1 MFVRIA
7 DGETERIVV
16 LIDGAPFEGRQGDSV
31 ATVLLLAGKVGCRRS
46 FVSGE
51 PRGPYC
57 MMGVCFE
64 CLVRV
69 DGIDDLQACMIPIR
83 REMRIETSIAR
94 TEVAI

>member
-7 DGETERIVV
+7 DGDSERIGV
-16 LIDGAPFEGRQGDSV
+16 LIDGSPFEGRQGDNI
-31 ATVLLLAGKVGCRRS
+31 ATVLLLAGKIGCRRS
-46 FVSGE
+46 IVSGE

-69 DGIDDLQACMIPIR
+69 DGIDGLQACMIPIR
-83 REMRIETSIAR
+83 SGMRIETSIDQP
-94 TEVAI
+94 

>member
-7 DGETERIVV
+7 DGESKPVV
-16 LIDGAPFEGRQGDSV
+16 VSIDGAPFEGRQGDSI

-46 FVSGE
+46 IVSGE

-69 DGIDDLQACMIPIR
+69 DGVDGLQACMIPIR
-83 REMRIETSIAR
+83 SDMCIETSMAR
-94 TEVAI
+94 T

>member
-7 DGETERIVV
+7 DDKLERVVV
-16 LIDGAPFEGRQGDSV
+16 LIDGAPFEGREGDSI
-31 ATVLLLAGKVGCRRS
+31 ATVLLLAGKIGCRTS
-46 FVSGE
+46 LVSGE

-83 REMRIETSIAR
+83 RGMRVETSIDR
-94 TEVAI
+94 P

>member
-7 DGETERIVV
+7 DGDSERTAV
-16 LIDGAPFEGRQGDSV
+16 LIDGAPIEGRQGDSI

-69 DGIDDLQACMIPIR
+69 DGIDGLQACMIPIR
-83 REMRIETSIAR
+83 PDMRIETSIAQ
-94 TEVAI
+94 T

>member
-7 DGETERIVV
+7 DGDSERIAV
-16 LIDGAPFEGRQGDSV
+16 LIDGSPFEGRQGDSI
-31 ATVLLLAGKVGCRRS
+31 ATVLLLAGKIGCRTS
-46 FVSGE
+46 IVSGE

-69 DGIDDLQACMIPIR
+69 DGIDGLQACMIPIR
-83 REMRIETSIAR
+83 SGMRIETSIDQP
-94 TEVAI
+94 

>member
-7 DGETERIVV
+7 EGESERVDV
-16 LIDGAPFEGRQGDSV
+16 LIDAAPFEGRQGDNS
-31 ATVLLLAGKVGCRRS
+31 ATVLLLTGKIGCRRN

-51 PRGPYC
+51 PRGPYR

-69 DGIDDLQACMIPIR
+69 DGIDRLQACVIPIR
-83 REMRIETSIAR
+83 RGMRIEASIDQP
-94 TEVAI
+94 

>member
-1 MFVRIA
+1 MFARIA
-7 DGETERIVV
+7 DGQCEPIVV
-16 LIDGAPFEGRQGDSV
+16 LIDGAPFEGRQGDSI
-31 ATVLLLAGKVGCRRS
+31 ATVLLLAGKVACRSS

-69 DGIDDLQACMIPIR
+69 DGIDGLQACMTPIQPA
-83 REMRIETSIAR
+83 MRIETSI
-94 TEVAI
+94 TQT

>member
-7 DGETERIVV
+7 DADSERIAV
-16 LIDGAPFEGRQGDSV
+16 LIDGSAFEGRQGDSI
-31 ATVLLLAGKVGCRRS
+31 ATVLLLAGKIGCRRS

-64 CLVRV
+64 CLVSV
-69 DGIDDLQACMIPIR
+69 DGVDGLQACMIPIR
-83 REMRIETSIAR
+83 RGMRIETSIDQR
-94 TEVAI
+94 

>member
-7 DGETERIVV
+7 DGEGERIVV
-16 LIDGAPFEGRQGDSV
+16 VIDGLPFEGRRGDSV
-31 ATVLLLAGKVGCRRS
+31 ATLLLLAGKVACRRS

-69 DGIDDLQACMIPIR
+69 DGTDGLQACMIPIR
-83 REMRIETSIAR
+83 PDMRIETSIAQS
-94 TEVAI
+94 

>member
-7 DGETERIVV
+7 DGESERIAV
-16 LIDGAPFEGRQGDSV
+16 LIDGAPFEGQEGDNI
-31 ATVLLLAGKVGCRRS
+31 ATVLLLAGKIICRRT

-64 CLVRV
+64 CLVSV
-69 DGIDDLQACMIPIR
+69 DGIDGLQACMTPIR
-83 REMRIETSIAR
+83 RGMRIETSTDR
-94 TEVAI
+94 P

>member
-7 DGETERIVV
+7 DDELERVVV
-16 LIDGAPFEGRQGDSV
+16 LIDGAPFEGREGDSI
-31 ATVLLLAGKVGCRRS
+31 ATVLLLAGKIGCRTS
-46 FVSGE
+46 LVSGE

-83 REMRIETSIAR
+83 RGMRVETSIDQP
-94 TEVAI
+94 

>member
-7 DGETERIVV
+7 DGDGERIAVR
-16 LIDGAPFEGRQGDSV
+16 IDGAPVEGRQGDSV
-31 ATVLLLAGKVGCRRS
+31 ATLLLLTGKAGCRRS

-69 DGIDDLQACMIPIR
+69 DGIDGLQACMIPIR
-83 REMRIETSIAR
+83 PDMRIETSIAQ
-94 TEVAI
+94 T

>member
-7 DGETERIVV
+7 EGESERINV
-16 LIDGAPFEGRQGDSV
+16 LIDGKPFEGRQGDNI
-31 ATVLLLAGKVGCRRS
+31 AAVLLLAGKIGCRRN

-69 DGIDDLQACMIPIR
+69 DGIAGLQACMVPIQR
-83 REMRIETSIAR
+83 GMCIETSIDQL
-94 TEVAI
+94 

>member
-7 DGETERIVV
+7 EGESERVVV
-16 LIDGAPFEGRQGDSV
+16 LLDGAPFEGRQGDSV
-31 ATVLLLAGKVGCRRS
+31 ATVLLLAGKIACRRS

-83 REMRIETSIAR
+83 HEMRIETSIAR
-94 TEVAI
+94 T

>member
-7 DGETERIVV
+7 DGESERVAV
-16 LIDGAPFEGRQGDSV
+16 LIDGAPFEGRQGDSI
-31 ATVLLLAGKVGCRRS
+31 ATVLLLIGKIGCRRS

-57 MMGVCFE
+57 MMGACFE

-69 DGIDDLQACMIPIR
+69 DEIDGLQACMIPIR
-83 REMRIETSIAR
+83 GGMRIETSIDQP
-94 TEVAI
+94 

>member
-7 DGETERIVV
+7 DGEGKRVVV
-16 LIDGAPFEGRQGDSV
+16 LIDDAPFEGRQGDSV

-69 DGIDDLQACMIPIR
+69 DGIDGLQACMIPIR
-83 REMRIETSIAR
+83 PKMRIETSIAR
-94 TEVAI
+94 A

>member
-1 MFVRIA
+1 MFARIA
-7 DGETERIVV
+7 DGESERVVV
-16 LIDGAPFEGRQGDSV
+16 LIDGAPFEGREGDSI
-31 ATVLLLAGKVGCRRS
+31 AAVLLLTGKIGCRRS

-69 DGIDDLQACMIPIR
+69 DGIDGLQACMIPIR
-83 REMRIETSIAR
+83 SGMRIETSMISPEA
-94 TEVAI
+94 AA

>member
-7 DGETERIVV
+7 EGESERVVV
-16 LIDGAPFEGRQGDSV
+16 LLDGAPFEGRQGDSV
-31 ATVLLLAGKVGCRRS
+31 ATVLLLAGKIACRRS

-94 TEVAI
+94 T

>member
-7 DGETERIVV
+7 DGDSARIAVR
-16 LIDGAPFEGRQGDSV
+16 IDGAPFEGRQGDSV
-31 ATVLLLAGKVGCRRS
+31 ATVLLLAGKVGCRKS

-69 DGIDDLQACMIPIR
+69 DGIDGLQACMIPIR
-83 REMRIETSIAR
+83 PDMRIETSMVQ
-94 TEVAI
+94 T

>member
-7 DGETERIVV
+7 DDESERIAV
-16 LIDGAPFEGRQGDSV
+16 LIDGAPFEGRQGDSI
-31 ATVLLLAGKVGCRRS
+31 ATVLLLSGKIGCRRS

-69 DGIDDLQACMIPIR
+69 DGIDGLQACMIPIR
-83 REMRIETSIAR
+83 PEMRIETSIAQ
-94 TEVAI
+94 T

>member
-7 DGETERIVV
+7 DGESERIAV
-16 LIDGAPFEGRQGDSV
+16 LIDGAPFEGRRGDNI
-31 ATVLLLAGKVGCRRS
+31 ATALLLAGKIACRRN
-46 FVSGE
+46 FISGE

-69 DGIDDLQACMIPIR
+69 DGIDGLQACMIPIR
-83 REMRIETSIAR
+83 RGMRIETSIDQP
-94 TEVAI
+94 

>member
-7 DGETERIVV
+7 DGESKPVV
-16 LIDGAPFEGRQGDSV
+16 VQIDGTSFEGREGDSI

-46 FVSGE
+46 IVSGE

-69 DGIDDLQACMIPIR
+69 DGIDGLQACMIPIR
-83 REMRIETSIAR
+83 PEMRIETSIAQ
-94 TEVAI
+94 T

>member
-7 DGETERIVV
+7 DAASERIAV
-16 LIDGAPFEGRQGDSV
+16 LIDGAPFEGRQGDSI
-31 ATVLLLAGKVGCRRS
+31 ATVLLLAGKNGCRRS

-69 DGIDDLQACMIPIR
+69 DGIDGLQACMIPIR
-83 REMRIETSIAR
+83 RGMRIETSIDQR
-94 TEVAI
+94 

>member
-7 DGETERIVV
+7 ESESEGIGV
-16 LIDGAPFEGRQGDSV
+16 LIDGAPFEGHQGDSI
-31 ATVLLLAGKVGCRRS
+31 ATVLLLTGKIGCRRS

-69 DGIDDLQACMIPIR
+69 DGIDGLQACMIPIR
-83 REMRIETSIAR
+83 SGMRIETSIDQP
-94 TEVAI
+94 

>member
-7 DGETERIVV
+7 DAASERIGV
-16 LIDGAPFEGRQGDSV
+16 LIDGAPFEGRQGDSI
-31 ATVLLLAGKVGCRRS
+31 ATVLLLAGKNGCRRS

-69 DGIDDLQACMIPIR
+69 DGIDGLQACMIPIR
-83 REMRIETSIAR
+83 SGMRIETSIDQP
-94 TEVAI
+94 

>member
-7 DGETERIVV
+7 DGESERVVV

-69 DGIDDLQACMIPIR
+69 DGIGGMQACMIPIR
-83 REMRIETSIAR
+83 PEMRIETSIAQ
-94 TEVAI
+94 T